1 MFEGVREVTFYSPRR
16 SVPTNSNKDACQHR
30 LQEDK
35 DESPMKAQA
44 RWRLHRG
51 GPPWGSVAP
60 QVAPPWLYLPW
71 LADRWALVLGMCVLG
86 LCTLVCPVKW
96 ALLVSVTRDWIFYV
110 FVLHLVYVFILFRI
124 WVPANQE
131 SPKLVE
137 LVRIKPY
144 N

>member
-1 MFEGVREVTFYSPRR
+1 
-16 SVPTNSNKDACQHR
+16 
-30 LQEDK
+30 
-35 DESPMKAQA
+35 
-44 RWRLHRG
+44 
-51 GPPWGSVAP
+51 
-60 QVAPPWLYLPW
+60 
-71 LADRWALVLGMCVLG
+71 MCVLG

-110 FVLHLVYVFILFRI
+110 FVLHLVYVFILFGI

-137 LVRIKPY
+137 FVRIKPY